1 MCERFCVGNVAQ
13 MARETGVGYQRLC
26 RLCRDVA
33 AVPADVVEALRRTY
47 AVSPSWL
54 LKGGGDMIQDDLAD
68 LRATVVTNHAE
79 VGEVVSARLPMYGE
93 IVAGD
98 PQLADPRHETCEV
111 LGDLAGPGR
120 YILRVS
126 GDSMYPTL
134 QDGDLILVDN
144 ASAQHTE
151 WSALNGRIV
160 AVLVNGRN
168 TLKRLYV
175 LTRAGKTMIELKGD
189 NPAHPP
195 IWITDFDEVTIQ
207 GVVLQLVGRDL

>member
-1 MCERFCVGNVAQ
+1 M
-13 MARETGVGYQRLC
+13 
-26 RLCRDVA
+26 
-33 AVPADVVEALRRTY
+33 
-47 AVSPSWL
+47 
-54 LKGGGDMIQDDLAD
+54 
-68 LRATVVTNHAE
+68 
-79 VGEVVSARLPMYGE
+79 
-93 IVAGD
+93 
-98 PQLADPRHETCEV
+98 

-195 IWITDFDEVTIQ
+195 IWITDLDEVTIQ